1 MRPPAAIA
9 VTRDYAGFESHYA
22 FAGHALTAE
31 RTLDFKQ
38 RSVAPS
44 QSSDYLAFSHAVA
57 ADQAQPLLVENT
69 SAASLTVPSDAG
81 APEFYETGAAALSSG
96 NTRSAIPLLEQ
107 VVKINPNYPQA
118 WTQLGLA
125 YMRARELDLAAN
137 AFQKELEINP
147 DDPQVHN
154 YLGLA
159 YDAGHKDDAAIAAFR
174 QQIALDP
181 LDKTAHEALGNIYLS
196 QHDYTQA
203 LPELDKAAVLSPDK
217 TSLQLSLGDARLNL
231 AQNDQALA
239 AFDKAVALSPNPA
252 VWNAVARDLAD
263 HKLELEKAE
272 KYAEAAADSLATAQV
287 DVAHVPPDLF
297 IVEAKLA
304 RYWDTLGWI
313 RFQKD
318 NLEAAQRYFH
328 SAWILNPDGA
338 IAFHLARVLE
348 KRADRDAAIRTYAL
362 ALIAPNPDP
371 EAQARLTLLL
381 GGNSDIPELL
391 VRTKAG
397 TPENPIF
404 RLENS
409 SKSTGTA
416 DFTMIFS
423 PSPTASSGAR
433 ATAVRF
439 IEGKEELR
447 PLADR
452 LRAIDFGPM
461 FPAPSPQKLVRSGR
475 LECSAASAECTFTLV
490 PLGSS
495 ESAKA
500 Q

>member
-1 MRPPAAIA
+1 MPG
-9 VTRDYAGFESHYA
+9 TRMTQPSPL
-22 FAGHALTAE
+22 FASRLPSI
-31 RTLDFKQ
+31 
-38 RSVAPS
+38 RSTKS
-44 QSSDYLAFSHAVA
+44 
-57 ADQAQPLLVENT
+57 
-69 SAASLTVPSDAG
+69 
-81 APEFYETGAAALSSG
+81 
-96 NTRSAIPLLEQ
+96 
-107 VVKINPNYPQA
+107 
-118 WTQLGLA
+118 
-125 YMRARELDLAAN
+125 
-137 AFQKELEINP
+137 
-147 DDPQVHN
+147 
-154 YLGLA
+154 
-159 YDAGHKDDAAIAAFR
+159 
-174 QQIALDP
+174 
-181 LDKTAHEALGNIYLS
+181 AHEALGNIYLS

-263 HKLELEKAE
+263 HKLELDKAE
-272 KYAEAAADSLATAQV
+272 KYAEAAAASVATAQV

-338 IAFHLARVLE
+338 IAFHLARVSKSAPIE
-348 KRADRDAAIRTYAL
+348 THAIRTYAL
-362 ALIAPNPDP
+362 ALIAPNPDA

-452 LRAIDFGPM
+452 LSRYRLRAD
-461 FPAPSPQKLVRSGR
+461 VSG
-475 LECSAASAECTFTLV
+475 SF
-490 PLGSS
+490 
-495 ESAKA
+495 SAKA
-500 Q
+500 CAKRALGMLRRIGRMHLHAGAVGLKRICESSIELRSRITA